1 MKKLILATCL
11 CIYSVLGYS
20 QFYVSP
26 SFSYYNG
33 TGEFKDKG
41 MATLEVGKTF
51 KETVS
56 VGLAGGVLNFRD
68 YTPYAELRTST
79 VFHSYKNISVAG
91 VLGAGYVF
99 QDSPQNLMVEY
110 GGAVNIGLSNRYTLS
125 ISGGAYKFNGRSSA
139 SSTSYVGT
147 GLTYSFN

>member
-1 MKKLILATCL
+1 MKKLILALCL
-11 CIYSVLGYS
+11 CTFSVLAHS

-41 MATLEVGKTF
+41 MVTLEVGKTF

-79 VFHSYKNISVAG
+79 AIVTNKNISVLG

-99 QDSPQNLMVEY
+99 QNSPQNLMVEY
-110 GGAVNIGLSNRYTLS
+110 GGTVNIGLSKHYVFS
-125 ISGGAYKFNGRSSA
+125 FSGGAYKFNGRSS
-139 SSTSYVGT
+139 SSTASYVGT
-147 GLTYSFN
+147 GVTYIFN